1 MTTTQ
6 QSCTR
11 LATAALFGLL
21 IAVPVVIL
29 CRLAAFTPQAEDF
42 HTSLTNWL
50 IVWAC
55 LTLFLGLN
63 ASTVMDFLLRRG
75 LLSTAKQWSC
85 PSWDLPILAS
95 PSSPYCSRFRIRNGS
110 STNHK
115 KAIVV
120 NRYERLNKVSHLNPA
135 LDGTHVPCRENPHL
149 TITNGI

>member
-63 ASTVMDFLLRRG
+63 ASTVMDFFLRRG
-75 LLSTAKQWSC
+75 SSLDREAMVLSLLGFANFGVALVALLQ
-85 PSWDLPILAS
+85 PI
-95 PSSPYCSRFRIRNGS
+95 
-110 STNHK
+110 
-115 KAIVV
+115 
-120 NRYERLNKVSHLNPA
+120 
-135 LDGTHVPCRENPHL
+135 
-149 TITNGI
+149 